1 PTLAKILRQN
11 NMQYVDLQTV
21 KEEILLLVERAS
33 MGEDVIIT
41 KDSQPLVKLVSMTK
55 RQRQFGSAKG
65 LIKIADDFDS
75 PLEEFREYM

>member
-1 PTLAKILRQN
+1 MLAKIFRRN
-11 NMQYVDLQTV
+11 NMQYVDLQ
-21 KEEILLLVERAS
+21 KIQEEILLLVERAS

-41 KDSQPLVKLVSMTK
+41 KDEQPLVKLVSMTK

-65 LIKIADDFDS
+65 LIKIADNFDS

>member
-1 PTLAKILRQN
+1 
-11 NMQYVDLQTV
+11 MQYVDLQTIQ
-21 KEEILLLVERAS
+21 EEILLLVERAS

-41 KDSQPLVKLVSMTK
+41 KDEQPLVKLVSMTK

>member
-1 PTLAKILRQN
+1 
-11 NMQYVDLQTV
+11 MQYVDLQTV

>member
-1 PTLAKILRQN
+1 
-11 NMQYVDLQTV
+11 MQYVDLQRL
-21 KEEILLLVERAS
+21 KEELLPLVERAS

-41 KDSQPLVKLVSMTK
+41 KDEQPLVKLVSMTK

-65 LIKIADDFDS
+65 QIKIADDFDS

>member
-1 PTLAKILRQN
+1 
-11 NMQYVDLQTV
+11 MQYVDLQ
-21 KEEILLLVERAS
+21 KIQEEILLLVERAS

-41 KDSQPLVKLVSMTK
+41 KDEQPLVKLVSMTK

-65 LIKIADDFDS
+65 QIKIADDFDS